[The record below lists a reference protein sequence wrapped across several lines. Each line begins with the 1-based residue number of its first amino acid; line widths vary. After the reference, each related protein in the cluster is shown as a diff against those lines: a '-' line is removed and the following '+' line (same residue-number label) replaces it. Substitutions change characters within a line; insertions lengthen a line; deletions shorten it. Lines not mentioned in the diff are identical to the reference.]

1 MGRYKKKEKIDPE
14 DIRFGNAS
22 IDDIFACIGEV
33 DRGEP
38 AICPN
43 CGEDFIQRAY
53 NNYYCESC
61 GLDVHLLR
69 SQSPIKDDKP
79 DNDYLS

>member
-33 DRGEP
+33 DRGEV

-53 NNYYCESC
+53 NNYYCENC

-69 SQSPIKDDKP
+69 SQVPFDDKP
-79 DNDYLS
+79 DTNCLS